1 MLETALLEIAKNSIE
16 SNEDIKEFLLNE
28 YPDLKDKLV
37 EDFKKDKIENSQE
50 IENLKHE
57 INNINEKLSQIENI
71 QRMNEMQEVIAKIE
85 FQALNLIEEAINLV
99 VELFQKIGIDA
110 NKVNFE
116 SLDELKLKISKLDE
130 NLKSLQNSEQYLLHN
145 IESDKERLTA
155 LDIEQKA
162 IDKKIEFVKN
172 SEIIE
177 SIDKLAKEYKLTQE
191 DKEAL
196 LQAEK
201 KIYEQLSKFNL
212 NDLENQQLILGLN
225 KSLIDIKKELQEE
238 FEDIDFDYSEILKNG
253 VISGSIGA
261 GVTGLP
267 GAIIGFIGGVGGE
280 VVKELSIQLG
290 ANKSVAE
297 GLQVGIDFLSGAGI
311 GKIVFKNLPET
322 FLKDL
327 PLKIEYVS
335 KGILNDLKEYEF
347 VDKYGNV
354 IFRGKIKDIIGEATI
369 KMPYVGSN
377 IEKANAAGYL
387 RDANYF
393 GREFLKK
400 YPEMLSE
407 ENKARILAGKSPI
420 VDEVWLKYHPNQK
433 AFLGERLEHHHIN
446 NLGEAAYVPQSLHRG
461 KVNKDI
467 LHVDNDDF
475 FSSLKETI
483 EQKLAKG

>member
-1 MLETALLEIAKNSIE
+1 
-16 SNEDIKEFLLNE
+16 
-28 YPDLKDKLV
+28 
-37 EDFKKDKIENSQE
+37 
-50 IENLKHE
+50 
-57 INNINEKLSQIENI
+57 
-71 QRMNEMQEVIAKIE
+71 MNEIQEVIARVE
-85 FQALNLIEEAINLV
+85 FQSLNLIKEAINLI
-99 VELFQKIGIDA
+99 VELFQKIGVDVD
-110 NKVNFE
+110 KVNFE
-116 SLDELKLKISKLDE
+116 SLNELKLEISKLDE
-130 NLKSLQNSEQYLLHN
+130 NLKSLQSTEQYLLN
-145 IESDKERLTA
+145 KIKSDKENLTA
-155 LDIEQKA
+155 LDIEQKG

-177 SIDKLAKEYKLTQE
+177 SIDKLAKEYKLTE
-191 DKEAL
+191 DDKEAL

-201 KIYEQLSKFNL
+201 EIYEKLNKFNL
-212 NDLENQQLILGLN
+212 NDLENQKLIAGLN
-225 KSLIDIKKELQEE
+225 NSLLDIKKELQKE
-238 FEDIDFDYSEILKNG
+238 FEDIDFDYKEILKNG
-253 VISGSIGA
+253 LVGGGVGTIA
-261 GVTGLP
+261 GP
-267 GAIIGFIGGVGGE
+267 EGAIVGFIGGIGGE
-280 VVKELSIQLG
+280 IAKELSIHLG
-290 ANKSVAE
+290 ASESVAE
-297 GLQVGIDFLSGAGI
+297 GLQVGIDFVSGTGI
-311 GKIVFKNLPET
+311 SKMVFKNLPET

-327 PLKIEYVS
+327 PLKIEYMS

-354 IFRGKIKDIIGEATI
+354 IFKGKIKDIIGEATI

-377 IEKANAAGYL
+377 VEKANAAGYL

-393 GREFLKK
+393 GKEFLKK

-461 KVNKDI
+461 KFNKDI

-483 EQKLAKG
+483 EQKIGKGQA